1 MILSA
6 NFLNAQ
12 SGYGRGE
19 NQFVD
24 ISKKQLRLLR
34 EVGDL
39 PNNQRGKML
48 LDSLYIPFS
57 SLWKGYWPDSDAFI
71 SWIEETGL
79 SKIEEYGS
87 RSVKID
93 RIKLEEY
100 WTQTL
105 ESVVELTGYAPK
117 GGCYLYFGPG
127 TLKWYSPDSKHVF
140 IDLSRPE
147 HFNAAAISE
156 LFPHYISKLIFAE
169 QQQSIADLAYR
180 LLDGGLAC
188 FATYQFHQGAI
199 SKAEALGYDTE
210 AYDYCV
216 REEETLF
223 RLLPK
228 LLQQDANHSLSE
240 ADSDITEETNRLYDI
255 IGYYLGL
262 RMVEAYTDQ
271 FGKDAWRELYSMKP
285 ADAIAKIA
293 LLPQQ

>member
-1 MILSA
+1 MILSS

-48 LDSLYIPFS
+48 LDSLYVPFS
-57 SLWKGYWPDSDAFI
+57 SLWKGYWPDSDSFI

-87 RSVKID
+87 RSLKID

-127 TLKWYSPDSKHVF
+127 TLKWY
-140 IDLSRPE
+140 
-147 HFNAAAISE
+147 
-156 LFPHYISKLIFAE
+156 
-169 QQQSIADLAYR
+169 
-180 LLDGGLAC
+180 
-188 FATYQFHQGAI
+188 
-199 SKAEALGYDTE
+199 
-210 AYDYCV
+210 
-216 REEETLF
+216 
-223 RLLPK
+223 
-228 LLQQDANHSLSE
+228 
-240 ADSDITEETNRLYDI
+240 
-255 IGYYLGL
+255 
-262 RMVEAYTDQ
+262 
-271 FGKDAWRELYSMKP
+271 
-285 ADAIAKIA
+285 
-293 LLPQQ
+293 